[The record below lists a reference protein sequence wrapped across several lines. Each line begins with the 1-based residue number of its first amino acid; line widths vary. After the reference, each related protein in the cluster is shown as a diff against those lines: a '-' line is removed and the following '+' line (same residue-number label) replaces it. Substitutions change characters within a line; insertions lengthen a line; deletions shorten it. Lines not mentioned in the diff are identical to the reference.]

1 MSVLTRH
8 KVFNLSNQVTVCAV
22 RSSSELPLLISQ
34 GCEGAFPP
42 RSKRTPSQLP
52 LGDAGKLL
60 AAGSCSTAGRWE
72 CFQKTNF
79 SSFLQ
84 KLLLTEIFSSFFFFF
99 FLAVNT
105 YLFMM
110 QAQGIMIRENMRTI
124 GAQVYEQVVR
134 SAYAKRNSSVNDS
147 GISLIKMTIIEVFI
161 SGGNQVDLSCSRVIN
176 NLYWK

>member
-1 MSVLTRH
+1 
-8 KVFNLSNQVTVCAV
+8 
-22 RSSSELPLLISQ
+22 
-34 GCEGAFPP
+34 
-42 RSKRTPSQLP
+42 
-52 LGDAGKLL
+52 
-60 AAGSCSTAGRWE
+60 
-72 CFQKTNF
+72 
-79 SSFLQ
+79 
-84 KLLLTEIFSSFFFFF
+84 
-99 FLAVNT
+99 
-105 YLFMM
+105 MM